1 MGLALVQLEERA
13 LGQKCFLYQP
23 IPNTGRQLLPPR
35 ITINLQVLKSPGFGQ
50 GYGLRP
56 SGAIELQPGSRI
68 DMVDISRFPHRA

>member
-23 IPNTGRQLLPPR
+23 IPNAGRQPPHPR
-35 ITINLQVLKSPGFGQ
+35 TTIYLYVFKSPGFGR